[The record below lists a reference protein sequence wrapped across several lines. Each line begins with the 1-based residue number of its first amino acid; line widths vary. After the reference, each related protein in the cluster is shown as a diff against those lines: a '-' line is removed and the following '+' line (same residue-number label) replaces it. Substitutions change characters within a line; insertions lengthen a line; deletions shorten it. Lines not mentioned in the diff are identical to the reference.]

1 MIMTSR
7 ARIVGFSILFII
19 GSVMCASSSFASI
32 FKGGGRYFVQT
43 GDTINDDLYLWANE
57 GAFEGVI
64 TRDLTLFARRY
75 ILTGEVSG
83 NINSF
88 SQYATIR
95 GTVGNSV
102 RLFAQTATIDGSVG
116 NNLIIF
122 ASDVE
127 LSRGSTVANDVTIM
141 GGEASI
147 HGEIGHNLTVKA
159 GQVSISGKIGGS
171 LDIKADKISI
181 VAPAEIL
188 GNITYQSKKEIQI
201 DSGVVVTGTIDRKPI
216 KASEEGDGQGIN
228 WPFRFV
234 LFLCALITGLILIA
248 AFRRFTKESAVQVVQ
263 KPLISLG
270 IGFVSFCMAPFAV
283 IILAVTVV
291 GIPSAIILLFAFTV
305 FFYVAKVYVAIAL
318 GRLGIRLFRKDAEPR
333 QGWSLLLGLFVLFL
347 IFAIPMI
354 GWVLYLGTVFWG
366 FGAIV
371 LGIRA
376 CRVGSLPAAA
386 APSSQPIVS

>member
-7 ARIVGFSILFII
+7 ARIVGLSILFICA
-19 GSVMCASSSFASI
+19 SVMLASSSLASI

-43 GDTINDDLYLWANE
+43 GDTINDDLYLWTTE
-57 GAFEGVI
+57 GAFDGVV
-64 TRDLTLFARRY
+64 TRDLTIFSRRY
-75 ILTGEVSG
+75 ILTGEVNG

-88 SQYATIR
+88 SQYATVR

-102 RLFAQTATIDGSVG
+102 RLFAQTATIDGSIG

-127 LSRGSTVANDVTIM
+127 LSRGSKVANDVTIM
-141 GGEASI
+141 GGESSI
-147 HGEIGHNLTVKA
+147 YGEIVRNLTLKA
-159 GQVSISGKIGGS
+159 GQVSVSGKIGGS
-171 LDIKADKISI
+171 LNIKADKISI

-188 GNITYQSKKEIQI
+188 GSITYESKKEIQI
-201 DSGVVVTGTIDRKPI
+201 DSGVVVTGMIDRKPI
-216 KASEEGDGQGIN
+216 KESEGDGQGTN

-234 LFLCALITGLILIA
+234 LFLCALITGLILIT
-248 AFRRFTKESAVQVVQ
+248 AFKRFTKESAAQVIQ
-263 KPLISLG
+263 KPLLSLG

-283 IILAVTVV
+283 IILAVTVI
-291 GIPSAIILLFAFTV
+291 GIPSAIILLFSFTV

-318 GRLGIRLFRKDAEPR
+318 GRLGIRLIRKDAEPR

-347 IFAIPMI
+347 IFAIPLI

-371 LGIRA
+371 LGIRV
-376 CRVGSLPAAA
+376 CRAGSLPAAA
-386 APSSQPIVS
+386 ASTSQPIVS